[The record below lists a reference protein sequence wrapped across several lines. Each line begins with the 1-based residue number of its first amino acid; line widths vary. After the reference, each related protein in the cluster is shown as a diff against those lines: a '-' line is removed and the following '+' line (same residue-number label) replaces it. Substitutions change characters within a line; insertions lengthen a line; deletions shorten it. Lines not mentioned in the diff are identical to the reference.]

1 MRTRRDILRDAMQT
15 GVGLAFLPYVS
26 GPAHAQGTGTLVNDI
41 HSQLNESRVDRVV
54 GVDSEAALRRAIRA
68 ARREGKAIS
77 IAGGRHA
84 MGGQQFAS
92 GTVLIDTR
100 PMQRQLRLDAKLGIV
115 EADAGIQWPELVERL
130 IAMQK
135 SPGRQWG
142 IVQKQTGADRLT
154 LGGALGANIHGR
166 GLKLKP
172 FIGDVESFTI
182 MDADGILRTC
192 SRTQNRELF
201 RLVIGGYGLFGVVT
215 RVRLRLMPRTKLE
228 RFVQVIDTDDLMKAF
243 DQRIAEGYL
252 YGDCQ
257 FSTDVNSDGF
267 LKKGVFSCYRP
278 LPDDAPMPTDAKEL
292 GEAHW
297 RDLYHL
303 SHADTRRAYETY
315 LTYYLSTSGQRYWS
329 DTHQMSVY
337 LDNYH
342 EDLDRRL
349 QAKVKGTEMIT
360 ELYVPRSALG
370 SFLDAVRSDF
380 SQHGTQL
387 IYGTIR
393 LIEKDDESFLAWAR
407 EPWVCSVMNLH
418 VDHDESGLRKAADDF
433 RRLIDRAIEFG
444 GSYYLTYHRWAS
456 RQQVEKCYPQMAQF
470 LRLKRRYD
478 PSDVFQSDWYRHY
491 KKMFSD
497 QL

>member
-1 MRTRRDILRDAMQT
+1 MRTRRDFLSGAA
-15 GVGLAFLPYVS
+15 GLALLPYAS
-26 GPAHAQGTGTLVNDI
+26 GAAGAQGTLANDI
-41 HSQLNESRVDRVV
+41 HSQLNATRVDRVV
-54 GVDSEAALRRAIRA
+54 AVDSEAALRRAIRS
-68 ARREGKAIS
+68 ARRDGKAVS

-92 GTVLIDTR
+92 GAVLIDTR
-100 PMQRQLRLDAKLGIV
+100 PMQRELRLDARRGIV

-135 SPGRQWG
+135 GRARQWG

-166 GLKLKP
+166 GLKLRP
-172 FIGDVESFTI
+172 FIGDVEAFTI
-182 MDADGILRTC
+182 MDGDGRLRTC
-192 SRTQNRELF
+192 SRTQNPELF
-201 RLVIGGYGLFGVVT
+201 RLAIGGYGLFGVVT

-228 RFVQVIDTDDLMKAF
+228 RVVQVIDTDELMPAF
-243 DQRIAEGYL
+243 ERRMAEGFL

-257 FSTDVNSDGF
+257 FSTDVASDGF
-267 LKKGVFSCYRP
+267 LKKGVFSCYRS
-278 LPDDAPMPTDAKEL
+278 LPPDAAMPAEAKEL
-292 GEAHW
+292 DAAQW
-297 RDLYHL
+297 RDLYYL

-315 LTYYLSTSGQRYWS
+315 VAYYLSTSGQRSWS
-329 DTHQMSVY
+329 DTHQMSLY

-360 ELYVPRSALG
+360 ELYVPRAALAA
-370 SFLDAVRSDF
+370 FLAALRADF
-380 SQHGTQL
+380 RQHGAQL

-407 EPWVCSVMNLH
+407 EPWACTVMNLH
-418 VDHDESGLRKAADDF
+418 VDHDESGVRRAADHF

-444 GSYYLTYHRWAS
+444 GSYFLTYHRWAS
-456 RQQVEKCYPQMAQF
+456 RPQVETCYPQMAEF
-470 LRLKRRYD
+470 LRLKRRHD
-478 PSDVFQSDWYRHY
+478 PNEVFQSDWYRHY
-491 KKMFSD
+491 KQMFSD
-497 QL
+497 RL